1 MDRLSASVGRSLCE
15 PHFASF
21 QSFSD
26 GIAEFSTLVSEAGP
40 IVEDELVAFF
50 PENPLH
56 ITQEILQNFK
66 AWVKNQEPVRNIC
79 KPWYQY
85 IRQAHLICEVC
96 REKAAYVVDSGSE
109 IEDDDAD
116 EE

>member
-1 MDRLSASVGRSLCE
+1 MDRLSACVGRSLCE
-15 PHFASF
+15 PYFARF

-26 GIAEFSTLVSEAGP
+26 GIAEFSTLVSEAEP
-40 IVEDELVAFF
+40 IVEDELAAFF
-50 PENPLH
+50 PESPLR

-66 AWVKNQEPVRNIC
+66 AWVKDQEPVRSIC

-96 REKAAYVVDSGSE
+96 RGKAAYVVDSGSK
-109 IEDDDAD
+109 IEDDDVD
-116 EE
+116 E